1 MAFPN
6 VIYGRYGDE
15 KVTAASAIGG
25 LPLGQKMMLP
35 DGREF
40 RHARAATAAGLTV
53 GALCV
58 QAAAIADHGCGSA
71 DMMTTVAAAIGATT
85 VVLSSGTTAIT
96 ADWYKGGELF
106 IRDGDGEGYVYKI
119 KSNNAA
125 TVGVTCTVI
134 LEPSDPIVVA
144 LTATTTSGLRTSPYD
159 RVLTRATG
167 SAAVGVPAGVP
178 VCAVSA
184 GYYCWLLKKG
194 VGGGLAGTAAA
205 VGDMITCNTGVAGAF
220 SIHIAGSVQIVVDG
234 NNLGYCET
242 LPIATEYSAYSFDIP
257 G

>member
-1 MAFPN
+1 MSFPN

-25 LPLGQKMMLP
+25 LPLGQKMILP

-40 RHARAATAAGLTV
+40 VHVRAATAAGLTV

-58 QAAAIADHGCGSA
+58 EAACIADHGCGSA
-71 DMMTTVAAAIGATT
+71 DMMTTAVAAIGATT

-96 ADWYKGGELF
+96 ANWYAGGELF
-106 IRDGDGEGYVYKI
+106 IRDSTGEGYVYKI

-144 LTATTTSGLRTSPYD
+144 LDATTTSGLRASRYD
-159 RVLTRATG
+159 RVLTRAAASG
-167 SAAVGVPAGVP
+167 AVGAPAGVP
-178 VCAVSA
+178 VTAVSA
-184 GYYCWLLKKG
+184 GYYAWLLKKG
-194 VGGGLAGTAAA
+194 SGAGLAGTASV
-205 VGDMITCNTGVAGAF
+205 VGDPVVANTGVAGAF
-220 SIHIAGSVQIVVDG
+220 SITIAGSLQTSADSD
-234 NNLGYCET
+234 LGYTEA
-242 LPIATEYSAYSFDIP
+242 LPIATEYGLFAFNIP
-257 G
+257 